1 MSKVNINNAVIFI
14 TGANRGIGRA
24 ITEEALARGAKKVYA
39 AARDVSTL
47 DELAEAHPDRIVPV
61 RLDVTNSEQIREAAA
76 QAPDVQVIVNNAGVA
91 TYSGFVYEH
100 DQDGARREIETNYFA
115 PLNVTRAFAPSLI
128 DNGNGAVVMLI
139 SVSGLTSFPQVA
151 TYSASKAAAHSLTQ
165 GLRAELNPQGVSVF
179 GVYPGPIDTD
189 MSSGLDM
196 QKETP
201 RNAAVRIFDQM
212 ENGADDITT
221 DAIADEFVANLRTD
235 AKAVEREN
243 AKAAHQQN
251 A

>member
-1 MSKVNINNAVIFI
+1 MSKVTIRDSVVFI

-24 ITEEALARGAKKVYA
+24 ITEEALARGAKKVYG

-47 DELAEAHPDRIVPV
+47 EDLTATHPERFVPV
-61 RLDVTNSEQIREAAA
+61 RLDVTDGEQIREAAA
-76 QAPDVQVIVNNAGVA
+76 LAADTQILVNNAGVA
-91 TYSGFVYEH
+91 VYSGFVYEH
-100 DQDGARREIETNYFA
+100 DQAGARREIETNYFA
-115 PLNVTRAFAPSLI
+115 PLNVTRAFATSLVE
-128 DNGNGAVVMLI
+128 NGNGAVTTLV
-139 SVSGLTSFPQVA
+139 SVSALTSFPQVA

-165 GLRAELNPQGVSVF
+165 GLRAELGPEGVAVF

-201 RNAAVRIFDQM
+201 QKAAVRIFDQM
-212 ENGADDITT
+212 EDGIEDITT
-221 DAIADEFVANLRTD
+221 DRLADEFVANLKAD

-243 AKAAHQQN
+243 AKAAHRRP